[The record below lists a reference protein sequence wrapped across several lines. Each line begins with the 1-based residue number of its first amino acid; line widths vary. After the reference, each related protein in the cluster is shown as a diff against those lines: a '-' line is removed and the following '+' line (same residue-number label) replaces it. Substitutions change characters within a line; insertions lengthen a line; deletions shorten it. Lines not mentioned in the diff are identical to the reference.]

1 MFFVQIILLNHLLN
15 IHFHCLY
22 YNELLFEVETS
33 KAKNKFNNFNIIF
46 TKIFFALFEQ
56 NIIIE

>member
-1 MFFVQIILLNHLLN
+1 MFFIQIILLSYLLN
-15 IHFHCLY
+15 IRFNCFY
-22 YNELLFEVETS
+22 YNELLFEIETS
-33 KAKNKFNNFNIIF
+33 IAKNKFNNFNIIF